1 MSETIKTFTSE
12 QFGDVRVTTINGEPW
27 FVAADVCRV
36 LEISNPSM
44 ALNRLDD
51 DEKMTLNSTEGH
63 SGSRGGAQ
71 FMNVVNE
78 PGLYSLTLGSRK
90 PQAKEFKRW
99 ITHEVI
105 PSIRKHGA
113 YMTPETIEKV
123 LFDPDFIIRLAT
135 DLKTEREL
143 RMKLERKVEEDAPK
157 VLLAEQVSASHDSIM
172 VKQLAHIL
180 TQNGFEVGQNELF
193 ARLRFDGYLCM
204 ARGKRWNTPTQM
216 AIEKGL
222 FDVQENPY
230 HTRHGIRLSYTTYV
244 TPRGQKY
251 FLDRYVNKLSD
262 TNKEN

>member
-27 FVAADVCRV
+27 FVAADVCRA
-36 LEISNPSM
+36 LELDQVTN
-44 ALNRLDD
+44 AVRKLDD
-51 DEKMTLNSTEGH
+51 DEKGTTLISIK
-63 SGSRGGAQ
+63 GGQGA
-71 FMNVVNE
+71 VNEKAVNIVSE
-78 PGLYSLTLGSRK
+78 PGLYSLVLGSRK

>member
-36 LEISNPSM
+36 LELEQVHK
-44 ALNRLDD
+44 ALERLDA
-51 DEKMTLNSTEGH
+51 DEK
-63 SGSRGGAQ
+63 GGGIEIPHPQ
-71 FMNVVNE
+71 NPEKTILVNVVNE
-78 PGLYSLTLGSRK
+78 PGLYSLVLGSRK

>member
-27 FVAADVCRV
+27 FVAVDVCRV
-36 LEISNPSM
+36 LEIGNSRQ
-44 ALNRLDD
+44 AVARLDD
-51 DEKMTLNSTEGH
+51 DEKGVISTDTH
-63 SGSRGGAQ
+63 GGEQ
-71 FMNVVNE
+71 KVQCVNE
-78 PGLYSLTLGSRK
+78 PGLYSLVLGSRK

-230 HTRHGIRLSYTTYV
+230 HTRHDIRLSYTTYV

>member
-27 FVAADVCRV
+27 FVAVDVCRV
-36 LEISNPSM
+36 LEIGNSRQ
-44 ALNRLDD
+44 AVARLDD
-51 DEKMTLNSTEGH
+51 DEKGVISTDTH
-63 SGSRGGAQ
+63 GGEQ
-71 FMNVVNE
+71 KVQCVNE
-78 PGLYSLTLGSRK
+78 PGLYSLVLGSRK

-143 RMKLERKVEEDAPK
+143 RIKLERKVEEDAPK